1 MNKDKSKLI
10 IEDHKS
16 DFIFKK
22 KESGLNI
29 QFNRVAF
36 IFFVFFII
44 YLIYTI
50 HLIHLGLRKDNLK
63 KINNLPQFN
72 NQLYRADIIDI
83 NGNYL
88 VKTVKSIDIG
98 LKTSDIINKKKLLL
112 SLNIIFPDKNFY
124 EIKKKIENKNFFY
137 LEKKIS
143 EENYEKIMQLGDKSL
158 IPEEK
163 VLRMYP
169 QKNLFSHVLGQIDD
183 DNNGISG
190 LEKSLNEELKKS
202 QEPIKLTLDK
212 DIQFL
217 IRKELIKYQEIFKSN
232 GSAAILMDVNNGN
245 ILSLVSLPDFNPN
258 ERQNV
263 TDVNY
268 INRVT
273 KGTYELGSVFKAFT
287 FASALNEKLI
297 KPETKFLNLPK
308 SIKCDKYRIGE
319 YDNEIPSNLTAEQIL
334 IRSGNIGSVRIAQK
348 VGAEKF
354 KLFLEKV
361 GVLSE
366 IDFDIEEVAPQKNYD
381 FGKCRLATASFGHGV
396 ATTIL
401 QLAKG
406 YAVLSN
412 GGYEIKPTLIYRE
425 KKINKKNE
433 RILNKGISK
442 QVVSALRK
450 IVNTEEGTAKF
461 ADVQSYEIGGKTGTA
476 DQPEGGAYSE
486 AKINTFASIFPTSNP
501 QFVFVVMLD
510 TPKKSK
516 DYYYKYRHQK
526 GGWKGTLYNTA
537 GWTSVELAGKVIDK
551 IGPILATKYIEVNWS
566 CVLEIIFIR

>member
-1 MNKDKSKLI
+1 MVENKSKFT
-10 IEDHKS
+10 IEDYQS
-16 DFIFKK
+16 DFTFKK
-22 KESGLNI
+22 KENGLNI

-50 HLIHLGLRKDNLK
+50 HLIHLGSRNNKLEN
-63 KINNLPQFN
+63 INNLPTFQN
-72 NQLYRADIIDI
+72 PLYRADIIDI

-88 VKTVKSIDIG
+88 AKTVKSIDIG
-98 LKTSDIINKKKLLL
+98 LKTSDIIDKKKLIL
-112 SLNIIFPDKNFY
+112 SLNIIFPNKKFN
-124 EIKKKIENKNFFY
+124 EIEKKIENKKFFY

-183 DNNGISG
+183 NNNGISG
-190 LEKSLNEELKKS
+190 LEKSLNDELRES
-202 QEPIKLTLDK
+202 EDPIRLTLDK

-217 IRKELIKYQEIFKSN
+217 IRKELMKYQEIFKSK
-232 GSAAILMDVNNGN
+232 GSAAILMNVNNGN

-258 ERQNV
+258 ERQNI
-263 TDVNY
+263 TNVNY

-287 FASALNEKLI
+287 FASALNENVI
-297 KPETKFLNLPK
+297 EPETEFLDLPK

-319 YDNEIPSNLTAEQIL
+319 YDNKIPSNLTAEQIFV
-334 IRSGNIGSVRIAQK
+334 RSGNIGSVRIAQK
-348 VGAEKF
+348 VGSEKF
-354 KLFLEKV
+354 KLFLENV
-361 GVLSE
+361 GVLSNIE
-366 IDFDIEEVAPQKNYD
+366 FDIDEVAPQKNYD
-381 FGKCRLATASFGHGV
+381 FGKCRLATASFGHGI

-406 YAVLSN
+406 YAILSN
-412 GGYEIKPTLIYRE
+412 GGYEIKPTLIY
-425 KKINKKNE
+425 KKNKINKKNK

-442 QVVSALRK
+442 KVVNALRK

-476 DQPEGGAYSE
+476 DQPESGAYSE

-516 DYYYKYRHQK
+516 DYYYKYRHRK

-537 GWTSVELAGKVIDK
+537 GWTSVEVVGKVIDK
-551 IGPILATKYIEVNWS
+551 IGPILATKYIEFN
-566 CVLEIIFIR
+566 

>member
-1 MNKDKSKLI
+1 MADNKSKLT
-10 IEDHKS
+10 IEDYKS
-16 DFIFKK
+16 DYTFKK
-22 KESGLNI
+22 KENGLNI

-44 YLIYTI
+44 YLIYAI
-50 HLIHLGLRKDNLK
+50 HLVHLGSRKSKLE
-63 KINNLPQFN
+63 KINNLTGSK

-88 VKTVKSIDIG
+88 AKTVKSIDIG
-98 LKTSDIINKKKLLL
+98 LKTSDIINEKKLLL
-112 SLNIIFPDKNFY
+112 SLNIIFPDKNFD
-124 EIKKKIENKNFFY
+124 EIKKKIKTKKFFY

-143 EENYEKIMQLGDKSL
+143 EENYEKIMKLGDKSL
-158 IPEEK
+158 VPEER

-190 LEKSLNEELKKS
+190 LEKSLNNELRKS
-202 QEPIKLTLDK
+202 KESIKLTLDK

-217 IRKELIKYQEIFKSN
+217 IRKELIKYQEIFKSK

-258 ERQNV
+258 ERKNIS
-263 TDVNY
+263 DVNY

-273 KGTYELGSVFKAFT
+273 KGTYELGSVFKVFT

-297 KPETKFLNLPK
+297 EPDTEFLDLPK
-308 SIKCDKYRIGE
+308 SIKCDRYRIGE
-319 YDNEIPSNLTAEQIL
+319 YDNEIPSDLTAEQIL
-334 IRSGNIGSVRIAQK
+334 VRSGNIGSVRIAQK
-348 VGAEKF
+348 VGPEKF
-354 KLFLEKV
+354 KSFLEDI
-361 GVLSE
+361 GVLRQ
-366 IDFDIEEVAPQKNYD
+366 IDFDIEEVAPQIDYD

-406 YAVLSN
+406 YAILAN
-412 GGYEIKPTLIYRE
+412 GGYDVKPTLVFKE
-425 KKINKKNE
+425 DNKKNKNK
-433 RILNKGISK
+433 RIINKGISE
-442 QVVSALRK
+442 QVVNALRK
-450 IVNTEEGTAKF
+450 IVNTEEGTARF
-461 ADVQSYEIGGKTGTA
+461 ADVQNYEIGGKTGTA
-476 DQPEGGAYSE
+476 DQPEGGKYSE
-486 AKINTFASIFPTSNP
+486 AKINTFSSVFPTSNP

-516 DYYYKYRHQK
+516 DYYYKYRHRK

-537 GWTSVELAGKVIDK
+537 GWTSVEVAGKVIDK
-551 IGPILATKYIEVNWS
+551 IGPILATKYIQVY
-566 CVLEIIFIR
+566 

>member
-1 MNKDKSKLI
+1 MAKNKSKLT
-10 IEDHKS
+10 IEDYKS
-16 DFIFKK
+16 DFTFKK
-22 KESGLNI
+22 KETGLNI
-29 QFNRVAF
+29 KFNRVAF
-36 IFFVFFII
+36 IFFIFFII

-50 HLIHLGLRKDNLK
+50 HLIHLGLRKSK
-63 KINNLPQFN
+63 SEKINNFSITK
-72 NQLYRADIIDI
+72 NQLYRADITDI

-88 VKTVKSIDIG
+88 AKTVKSIDIG
-98 LKTSDIINKKKLLL
+98 LKTSDIINKKKLLI
-112 SLNIIFPDKNFY
+112 SLNLIFPDKNFN
-124 EIKKKIENKNFFY
+124 EIEKKIENKKFFY

-143 EENYEKIMQLGDKSL
+143 EENYEKIMKLGDKSL

-183 DNNGISG
+183 NNNGISG

-202 QEPIKLTLDK
+202 KEPIKLTVDK

-217 IRKELIKYQEIFKSN
+217 IRKELLKYQEIFKSK
-232 GSAAILMDVNNGN
+232 GSAAILMNVNNGN

-258 ERQNV
+258 ERQDIS
-263 TDVNY
+263 DVNY

-297 KPETKFLNLPK
+297 KPETEFLDLPK
-308 SIKCDKYRIGE
+308 SIKCDRYRIGE
-319 YDNEIPSNLTAEQIL
+319 YDNKIPSDLTAEQIFV
-334 IRSGNIGSVRIAQK
+334 RSGNIGSVRIAQK
-348 VGAEKF
+348 VGSEKF
-354 KLFLEKV
+354 KLFLEKL
-361 GVLSE
+361 GILSQ
-366 IDFDIEEVAPQKNYD
+366 IDFDIEEVATQKNYN
-381 FGKCRLATASFGHGV
+381 FGKCRLATASFGHGI

-406 YAVLSN
+406 YSILSN
-412 GGYEIKPTLIYRE
+412 GGYEIKPSLIYKE
-425 KKINKKNE
+425 NNFNKKNK
-433 RILNKGISK
+433 RILNRGISE

-461 ADVQSYEIGGKTGTA
+461 ADVQNYEIGGKTGTA

-516 DYYYKYRHQK
+516 DYYYKYRHRK

-537 GWTSVELAGKVIDK
+537 GWTSVEVAGKVIDK
-551 IGPILATKYIEVNWS
+551 IGPILATKYIEFN
-566 CVLEIIFIR
+566 